1 MVSEKTALCIMLLG
15 NCFIRFHSVSC
26 FNTELYLC
34 VLIGVMWSSWQGSQG
49 QFIKDLGCVASPLSF
64 SMTVVI
70 EPCICKLFD
79 LFFHFSHLDGNFVWS
94 CRSLQSNWNPALK
107 ELTLFWCSDALN
119 ESLTPRPN
127 QMRCGKFPMT
137 SSFSVHT
144 ECETAAWCDP
154 VTTNQNIRVP
164 TCFPLP
170 AWQMSRKY
178 FLWWF
183 SLL

>member
-15 NCFIRFHSVSC
+15 NRFIRFHSVSC

-34 VLIGVMWSSWQGSQG
+34 VLICVLWSFWQGSQE

-79 LFFHFSHLDGNFVWS
+79 LFFHFSHLDGNVVWS

-127 QMRCGKFPMT
+127 QMRCGKFPKS

-164 TCFPLP
+164 TCFDQ
-170 AWQMSRKY
+170 WIYITFSRH
-178 FLWWF
+178 LWWLNVF
-183 SLL
+183 F